1 MPAAGESFAFN
12 IELTGVSRQK
22 DPDRTGS
29 VIASRFRVMERLG
42 KGGMAAVYRAI
53 DCVSGAVYAI
63 KFLDRRYAVD
73 PEMARRC
80 QREARTMAMLTH
92 PHIPRS
98 YVVGST
104 AQGDLYIVMEF
115 LRGRDLDQIVRAEGP
130 LSWKRTVEIGL
141 QLCDA
146 LAAVHAQNIIHRDVK
161 PSNCF
166 LLETVEGDFAKLI
179 DFGIVRDLDASGE
192 QTSTGTVL
200 GTAGYLAPELHAGTA
215 KASVL
220 TDIYALGVTLY
231 KLVSG
236 HLPWP
241 GSAAIEIAHRQQSE
255 APRPLNNVL
264 LPPRALP
271 PATERTLMRAL
282 EQDPAR
288 RYPCATSFAEA
299 LRATLTDIPDEPS
312 GVSRLPSWL
321 RRIRPPVEE
330 SARTRPS
337 RSTAMR
343 RRSLAWTSA
352 ALTSLAVLLWFPG
365 HTRSSG
371 TVMLPPSPSLTP
383 STPPTP
389 AHEEQRPVP
398 EPTRRTL
405 DPPAPRTPDEPVG
418 APFQPRE
425 VRKALAALQTPCLA
439 YEQGQKQP
447 TVHVQVS
454 PAGRVT
460 GVEPKRPFA
469 ECVHKRLAAHQF
481 SPSAAGGTVTY
492 TFRVAPPPLLGG
504 SRGT

>member
-1 MPAAGESFAFN
+1 
-12 IELTGVSRQK
+12 
-22 DPDRTGS
+22 
-29 VIASRFRVMERLG
+29 
-42 KGGMAAVYRAI
+42 
-53 DCVSGAVYAI
+53 
-63 KFLDRRYAVD
+63 
-73 PEMARRC
+73 
-80 QREARTMAMLTH
+80 MAMLTH

-115 LRGRDLDQIVRAEGP
+115 LRGRDLDQVVRAEGP
-130 LSWKRTVEIGL
+130 LSWTRTVEIGL

-220 TDIYALGVTLY
+220 TDVYALGVTLY

-241 GSAAIEIAHRQQSE
+241 GSAPIEIAHRQQSE
-255 APRPLNNVL
+255 SPRPVNSVL
-264 LPPRALP
+264 SPTRALP
-271 PATERTLMRAL
+271 PTTERTLMRAL

-299 LRATLTDIPDEPS
+299 LRATLTDAPS
-312 GVSRLPSWL
+312 ERSEVSRLPSWL
-321 RRIRPPVEE
+321 KRIQPPVEE
-330 SARTRPS
+330 SAKTRPS
-337 RSTAMR
+337 LSATMR
-343 RRSLAWTSA
+343 RQSLAWTSA
-352 ALTSLAVLLWFPG
+352 ALTSVAVLLWFPA

-371 TVMLPPSPSLTP
+371 TVHLPPGPPNPPPGLEEPGPPPAPDGRALDPPLAPEEPPRPPSP
-383 STPPTP
+383 
-389 AHEEQRPVP
+389 A
-398 EPTRRTL
+398 
-405 DPPAPRTPDEPVG
+405 
-418 APFQPRE
+418 FQPRE
-425 VRKALAALQTPCLA
+425 VRRALDGLRAALKTACFA
-439 YEQGQKQP
+439 DERHRERH
-447 TVHVQVS
+447 TVHVTVS

-460 GVEPKRPFA
+460 GVEARKSLA
-469 ECVHKRLAAHQF
+469 ACVEMGLAAHQF
-481 SPSAAGGTVTY
+481 SPSATGGRVTH
-492 TFRVAPPPLLGG
+492 TFVTAPPLLLGG